1 MLSWEQPRTVLSLEM
16 GRPETAL
23 SLLAGGEMR
32 LMAGVRGEIPLV
44 LSGEQPRVVLSPERD
59 GLETAPSLLVGGR
72 CG

>member
-16 GRPETAL
+16 GCLETAL

-32 LMAGVRGEIPLV
+32 LMAGVGGGIPLV
-44 LSGEQPRVVLSPERD
+44 LSWGQPRAVLSPERD
-59 GLETAPSLLVGGR
+59 GLETALSLLAGGR